1 MTTQEILARVHDA
14 LAPYAAIANAQD
26 SRSYNAE
33 SVAHEMHERLRILA
47 ADLEDQ
53 TRMEIA
59 AKRGTLSAV
68 KAVKGMMKNAA
79 KNSRK
84 ALGYAWED
92 ADGRQCCCDGFRAFR
107 LNADH
112 HLPLEPRPEDAGEP
126 IDLDKI
132 FPRTPADRPDMAL
145 ELPTAQELNAHIAV
159 KRAQWAGKRA
169 AFSCEWDF
177 GHGKPAVNAEY
188 LLDTLAVLG
197 DGARAFAIPRTGEM
211 NAHCMIWFAS
221 ERGDALL
228 LPIRKGDDEQ
238 TDEERAAA
246 KAEDAAA
253 LAEARRNNNARMLAQ
268 RLRDY
273 RWCVEREPDYA
284 MTPDEF
290 ARLAELVD
298 NAA

>member
-14 LAPYAAIANAQD
+14 LAPYAVIANAQD

-33 SVAHEMHERLRILA
+33 CVAHEMHERLRILA

-79 KNSRK
+79 KRNET
-84 ALGYAWED
+84 LGYAWVD
-92 ADGRQCCCDGFRAFR
+92 ADGRQCSCDGFRAYR

-132 FPRTPADRPDMAL
+132 FPRTPADNPAFAL
-145 ELPTAQELNAHIAV
+145 ALPTAQELNAHIAV
-159 KRAQWAGKRA
+159 KRAQWSGKRA
-169 AFSCEWDF
+169 DFSCAWDF
-177 GHGKPAVNAEY
+177 GHGKPQVNADY
-188 LLDTLAVLG
+188 LLDVLAVMG
-197 DGARAFAIPRTGEM
+197 DDVKAFAIPRTGEM
-211 NAHCMIWFAS
+211 NAHCAIWFTS
-221 ERGDALL
+221 ERGDAML
-228 LPIRKGDDEQ
+228 LPIRKGDDQQ

-268 RLRDY
+268 RLHDY
-273 RWCVEREPDYA
+273 QFRAEREPDYA

-290 ARLAELVD
+290 AWLAELVD
-298 NAA
+298 DSAA